1 MNHHLES
8 LGWTLLHFCWQA
20 AAIVLVYWLA
30 DAVLS
35 KARSQTRYVLA
46 LGTMLLM
53 LVSAL
58 ATFAY
63 EETQGGPGLP
73 VSPSAFSSPTW
84 KTIASSIPS
93 DLAPLAGLK
102 IAQPAPLRMS
112 RFLPWL
118 DVAWLLGVACLS
130 MRTIGGW
137 RLIQRLRRSALVE
150 APEAVHANFLQ
161 LCERLGIT
169 RQVRLRIAEHIQG
182 PLAIGIARSL
192 IVLPAAALMALSPEQ
207 LEAVLAHELAHVRRA
222 DYLWNLVQTMVET
235 LLFFHPAV
243 WWLGRRLREQRE
255 LCCDDVAV
263 ESCADPLVY
272 ATALLRLEERRSQQ
286 LSLAMALDGHRRW
299 SGLRARIA
307 RILGETNDE
316 KGPREL
322 VPIPLAALCALFL
335 LVLLPVPQLFAG
347 LRETM
352 RTQTET
358 PAVSGPSA
366 PPPAEAT
373 VNVPAPAVSQ
383 AVPESSGATHMAQTA
398 PLPAAVATE
407 VAQGSG
413 SGAGEGVGSG
423 AGKGVGSGAG
433 KGVGSGAG
441 EGVGSGAG
449 EGSGGNADQAPV
461 ADASAHKGDYIDGM
475 RAAGYD
481 VDLDK
486 YIAMKVQ
493 GITPEYAQA
502 MGTVGFGKPSADELI
517 AMKVQGV
524 TPEYVSGLR
533 AAGLQ
538 PGNISDLVS
547 YRIFHVTPEF
557 VSAMKAAGFDSIP
570 PQKLVALRVQGV
582 TPEYARTVKQQ
593 YPNATID
600 ELVQLR
606 IFHID
611 DAFLAAAKRHGFSSL
626 SIEKLVQLRISGVL
640 GDTDKEAK

>member
-20 AAIVLVYWLA
+20 VAIVLVYWLA

-53 LVSAL
+53 FVSVL
-58 ATFAY
+58 ATLAY
-63 EETQGGPGLP
+63 EEAQGGSGLSA
-73 VSPSAFSSPTW
+73 SPSSFSSPTW
-84 KTIASSIPS
+84 RTIESSIPS
-93 DLAPLAGLK
+93 DLASLAGLK
-102 IAQPAPLRMS
+102 TAQPAALHMS
-112 RFLPWL
+112 QFLPWL

-150 APEAVHANFLQ
+150 APEAVCANFLR

-169 RQVRLRIAEHIQG
+169 GQVSLRIAEHIQG

-192 IVLPAAALMALSPEQ
+192 ILLPAAALMALSPEQ

-222 DYLWNLVQTMVET
+222 DYLWNLVQTMIET

-243 WWLGRRLREQRE
+243 WWLGRRLRQQRE

-263 ESCADPLVY
+263 QSCADPLVY

-286 LSLAMALDGHRRW
+286 LSLAMALDGHRQW

-316 KGPREL
+316 KSPREL
-322 VPIPLAALCALFL
+322 VPIPLAAFCAVFL

-347 LRETM
+347 LRETG
-352 RTQTET
+352 RTQAET
-358 PAVSGPSA
+358 PAVSGSA
-366 PPPAEAT
+366 ALPPAAAR
-373 VNVPAPAVSQ
+373 VNLPAPAIAPVVTPMS
-383 AVPESSGATHMAQTA
+383 PRAQTA
-398 PLPAAVATE
+398 PLPAAANNGAVAVPTE
-407 VAQGSG
+407 VAQGAG
-413 SGAGEGVGSG
+413 SGAGEGVGY
-423 AGKGVGSGAG
+423 
-433 KGVGSGAG
+433 
-441 EGVGSGAG
+441 
-449 EGSGGNADQAPV
+449 GGNADQAPA

-481 VDLDK
+481 VDIDK
-486 YIAMKVQ
+486 YVAMKVQ

-502 MGTVGFGKPSADELI
+502 MATVGFGKPSADELI

-524 TPEYVSGLR
+524 TPEYVSELR

-538 PGNISDLVS
+538 PSKISDLIS
-547 YRIFHVTPEF
+547 YRIFKVTPEF
-557 VSAMKAAGFDSIP
+557 VTAMKAAGFDSIP
-570 PQKLVALRVQGV
+570 PQKLVALRVHGV
-582 TPEYARTVKQQ
+582 TPEYAKTVKQQ
-593 YPNATID
+593 YPDATID
-600 ELVQLR
+600 QLVQLR

-611 DAFLAAAKRHGFSSL
+611 DAFLAAVKRHGFSSL

-640 GDTDKEAK
+640 GDTDTARQAGAGEAK

>member
-53 LVSAL
+53 FVSAL
-58 ATFAY
+58 ATLAY
-63 EETQGGPGLP
+63 EETQGGSGLSA
-73 VSPSAFSSPTW
+73 SPSAFSSPTW
-84 KTIASSIPS
+84 RTIGSSISS

-102 IAQPAPLRMS
+102 TAGAATQPPPLHMS

-150 APEAVHANFLQ
+150 APEAVYANFLR

-169 RQVRLRIAEHIQG
+169 RQVSLRIAEHIQG
-182 PLAIGIARSL
+182 PLAIGIVRSV
-192 IVLPAAALMALSPEQ
+192 IILPAAALMALSPEQ

-222 DYLWNLVQTMVET
+222 DYLWNLIQTMVET

-243 WWLGRRLREQRE
+243 WWLGRRLRQQRE

-263 ESCADPLVY
+263 QSCADPLVY

-322 VPIPLAALCALFL
+322 VPIPLAALCAVFL

-347 LRETM
+347 LREAM

-358 PAVSGPSA
+358 PAVSGSRA
-366 PPPAEAT
+366 FPPAAAT
-373 VNVPAPAVSQ
+373 MNLPAPAVSHV
-383 AVPESSGATHMAQTA
+383 VPESSAATPMPPMAQTA
-398 PLPAAVATE
+398 PLPAVANNSAAAVATE
-407 VAQGSG
+407 VAQGAG
-413 SGAGEGVGSG
+413 YGAGEGVGYG
-423 AGKGVGSGAG
+423 AGY
-433 KGVGSGAG
+433 
-441 EGVGSGAG
+441 
-449 EGSGGNADQAPV
+449 GGNADQAPAV
-461 ADASAHKGDYIDGM
+461 DASAHKADYIDGM

-481 VDLDK
+481 VDIDK
-486 YIAMKVQ
+486 YVAMKVQ

-502 MGTVGFGKPSADELI
+502 MAKVGFGKPSADELI
-517 AMKVQGV
+517 AMKVQGI
-524 TPEYVSGLR
+524 TPEYVSELR

-538 PGNISDLVS
+538 PSNIRDLVS
-547 YRIFHVTPEF
+547 YRIFRVTPEF
-557 VSAMKAAGFDSIP
+557 VAGMKTAGFDSIP
-570 PQKLVALRVQGV
+570 PQKLVALRVHDV

-640 GDTDKEAK
+640 GDTDTEAK

>member
-20 AAIVLVYWLA
+20 VAIVLVYWLA

-53 LVSAL
+53 FVSVL
-58 ATFAY
+58 ATLAY
-63 EETQGGPGLP
+63 EEAQGGSGLSA
-73 VSPSAFSSPTW
+73 SPSSFSSPTW
-84 KTIASSIPS
+84 RTIESSIPS
-93 DLAPLAGLK
+93 DLASLAGLK
-102 IAQPAPLRMS
+102 TAQPAALHMS
-112 RFLPWL
+112 QLLPWL

-150 APEAVHANFLQ
+150 APEAVCANFLR

-169 RQVRLRIAEHIQG
+169 GQVSLRIAEHIQG

-192 IVLPAAALMALSPEQ
+192 ILLPAAALMALSPEQ

-222 DYLWNLVQTMVET
+222 DYLWNLVQTMIET

-243 WWLGRRLREQRE
+243 WWLGRRLRQQRE

-263 ESCADPLVY
+263 QSCADPLVY

-286 LSLAMALDGHRRW
+286 LSLAMALDGNRQW

-316 KGPREL
+316 KSPREL
-322 VPIPLAALCALFL
+322 VPIPLAALCAVFL

-347 LRETM
+347 LRETV
-352 RTQTET
+352 RTQAET
-358 PAVSGPSA
+358 PAVSGSA
-366 PPPAEAT
+366 ALTPAAARM
-373 VNVPAPAVSQ
+373 NLPAPAIAHV
-383 AVPESSGATHMAQTA
+383 VRESSAATPMPQPA
-398 PLPAAVATE
+398 PLPAVANNGAAAVAIE
-407 VAQGSG
+407 VAQGVGYG
-413 SGAGEGVGSG
+413 SGEGAGHGVGG
-423 AGKGVGSGAG
+423 GSGG
-433 KGVGSGAG
+433 Y
-441 EGVGSGAG
+441 
-449 EGSGGNADQAPV
+449 GGNADQAPA

-481 VDLDK
+481 VDIDK
-486 YIAMKVQ
+486 YVAMKVQ

-502 MGTVGFGKPSADELI
+502 MATVGFGKPSADELI

-524 TPEYVSGLR
+524 TPEYVSELR

-538 PGNISDLVS
+538 PSKISDLIS
-547 YRIFHVTPEF
+547 YRIFKVTPEF
-557 VSAMKAAGFDSIP
+557 VTAMKAAGFDSIP
-570 PQKLVALRVQGV
+570 PQKLVALRVHGV
-582 TPEYARTVKQQ
+582 TPEYAKTVKQQ
-593 YPNATID
+593 YPDATID
-600 ELVQLR
+600 QLVQLR

-611 DAFLAAAKRHGFSSL
+611 DAFLAAVKRHGFSSL

-640 GDTDKEAK
+640 GDTDTEAK

>member
-53 LVSAL
+53 FVSAV
-58 ATFAY
+58 ATLAY
-63 EETQGGPGLP
+63 EETQGGSGLSA
-73 VSPSAFSSPTW
+73 SPSASSSPTW
-84 KTIASSIPS
+84 RTIGSSISS

-102 IAQPAPLRMS
+102 TAVATTQPAPLHMS

-150 APEAVHANFLQ
+150 APEAVYANFLR

-169 RQVRLRIAEHIQG
+169 RQVSLRITEHIQG
-182 PLAIGIARSL
+182 PLAIGIVRSL
-192 IVLPAAALMALSPEQ
+192 IILPAAALIALSPEQ

-222 DYLWNLVQTMVET
+222 DYLWNLIQTMVET

-243 WWLGRRLREQRE
+243 WWLGRRLRQQRE

-263 ESCADPLVY
+263 QSCADPLVY
-272 ATALLRLEERRSQQ
+272 ATALLRLEERRNQQ

-322 VPIPLAALCALFL
+322 VPIPLAALCAVFL
-335 LVLLPVPQLFAG
+335 LLLLPAPQLFAG
-347 LRETM
+347 LREAM
-352 RTQTET
+352 HTET
-358 PAVSGPSA
+358 PAVSGP
-366 PPPAEAT
+366 PAFPSTPAT
-373 VNVPAPAVSQ
+373 MNLPAPAVSH
-383 AVPESSGATHMAQTA
+383 VVHESSAATPMPPIAQTA
-398 PLPAAVATE
+398 PLPAAANNAAAAVATE
-407 VAQGSG
+407 IAQGAG
-413 SGAGEGVGSG
+413 YGAGEGVGYG
-423 AGKGVGSGAG
+423 AGGYGSGG
-433 KGVGSGAG
+433 Y
-441 EGVGSGAG
+441 
-449 EGSGGNADQAPV
+449 GGNADQAPA
-461 ADASAHKGDYIDGM
+461 ADASAHKADYIDGM

-481 VDLDK
+481 VDIDK
-486 YIAMKVQ
+486 YVAMKVQ

-502 MGTVGFGKPSADELI
+502 MAKLGFGKPSADDLI
-517 AMKVQGV
+517 AMKVQGI

-538 PGNISDLVS
+538 PSKMSDLVS
-547 YRIFHVTPEF
+547 YRIFQVTPEF
-557 VSAMKAAGFDSIP
+557 VAAMKAAGFDSIP
-570 PQKLVALRVQGV
+570 PQELVALRVHGV
-582 TPEYARTVKQQ
+582 TPEYAKTVKQQ

-611 DAFLAAAKRHGFSSL
+611 DAFLAAVKRHGFSSL

-640 GDTDKEAK
+640 GDTDAPRQAGAGEAK